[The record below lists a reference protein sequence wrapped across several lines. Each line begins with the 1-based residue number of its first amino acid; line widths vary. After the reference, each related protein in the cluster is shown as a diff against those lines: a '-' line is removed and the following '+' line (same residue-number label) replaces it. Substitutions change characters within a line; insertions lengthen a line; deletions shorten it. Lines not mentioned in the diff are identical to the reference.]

1 MHNSKSRPTVLIT
14 GCSAGGMG
22 SALAEVF
29 HERGLHV
36 FATARLRSKMSHLE
50 KLPNMTLLELDV
62 AVPFSIAA
70 AVDVV
75 RTKTNGK
82 LDYLIN
88 NSGQGLV
95 LPALDTEIDQ
105 ARKMFDVNFW
115 GVVNV
120 VHAFAPL
127 VIEAKGTIVN
137 ATSLAAVLHVPWGGR

>member
-1 MHNSKSRPTVLIT
+1 
-14 GCSAGGMG
+14 
-22 SALAEVF
+22 
-29 HERGLHV
+29 
-36 FATARLRSKMSHLE
+36 MSHLE